1 MTSTYT
7 FKMGMF
13 LDECGLPLGQAAELA
28 QELGASYAE
37 FFVSHEELTAEYAA
51 QCRRVLGRH
60 RATGTR
66 LRDFAQSA
74 QADPP

>member
-13 LDECGLPLGQAAELA
+13 LDECGLPLDQAAELA

-51 QCRRVLGRH
+51 HCRRVLDAAGLQAH
-60 RATGTR
+60 ACGTSPIR
-66 LRDFAQSA
+66 SS
-74 QADPP
+74 